1 MDNIL
6 ESLKTLLTTFLVRWI
21 LKIGGTVLATAGI
34 SESSLYE
41 VIGGIV
47 MIVIGMVWSWFSHQK
62 ALNTPVK

>member
-1 MDNIL
+1 MEDIL
-6 ESLKTLLTTFLVRWI
+6 TTLKTLLTTFLVRWI
-21 LKIGGTVLATAGI
+21 LKIGGTVLASAGI

-47 MIVIGMVWSWFSHQK
+47 MILFGMILSWFSHQK